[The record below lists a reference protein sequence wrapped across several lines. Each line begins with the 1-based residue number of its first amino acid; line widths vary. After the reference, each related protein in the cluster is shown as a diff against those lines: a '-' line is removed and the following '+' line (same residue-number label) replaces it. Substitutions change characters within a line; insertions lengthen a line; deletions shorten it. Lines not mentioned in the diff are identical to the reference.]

1 MTINREQLDQI
12 LEPFLE
18 EIKQSTE
25 EALDEAIFDPDE
37 EFDVLLV
44 GGTTRLLSVRNW
56 VEERFGKPPN
66 TSLPPEEIVAL
77 GAANF
82 AGKLASLEPDQVLQD
97 NTLRRV
103 STRKRQGSQ
112 SLSKEQ

>member
-1 MTINREQLDQI
+1 MTINREQLDRI
-12 LEPFLE
+12 IEPLLE
-18 EIKQSTE
+18 EVKLSTE
-25 EALDEAIFDPDE
+25 EALDEAIFDPED

-56 VEERFGKPPN
+56 VEERFGKTPN

-82 AGKLASLEPDQVLQD
+82 AGKLASLEPEQVL
-97 NTLRRV
+97 
-103 STRKRQGSQ
+103 
-112 SLSKEQ
+112 